1 MIVTHLIAAIR
12 RWVSYRKTVAELSRL
27 DDRSLNDLG
36 IMRCDIDL
44 IARKSIAA

>member
-1 MIVTHLIAAIR
+1 MIVAHLIAAIR
-12 RWVSYRKTVAELSRL
+12 RWAAYRKTVAELSRL

-36 IMRCDIDL
+36 IMRCDIDQ